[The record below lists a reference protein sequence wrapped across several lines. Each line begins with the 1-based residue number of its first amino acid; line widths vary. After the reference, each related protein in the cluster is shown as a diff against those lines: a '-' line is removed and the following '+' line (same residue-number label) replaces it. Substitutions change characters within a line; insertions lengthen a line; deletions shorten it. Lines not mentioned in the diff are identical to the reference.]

1 MDSRQL
7 IRSTR
12 KTLAA
17 ITLLNQHDAL
27 RVSEVARELSLP
39 RTTAFRI
46 LETLRELGYVE
57 RHEHDGRYAVTEHV
71 LTLSARAAER
81 RNVVTML
88 PQGQQRPF
96 TDRIGA

>member
-17 ITLLNQHDAL
+17 ITLLNQHEAL
-27 RVSEVARELSLP
+27 RVSEVSRELGLP

-57 RHEHDGRYAVTEHV
+57 RREHDGRYEVTEHV

-81 RNVVTML
+81 RNVIPMV

-96 TDRIGA
+96 TDRIVA